1 MRTEAS
7 LLLLGL
13 MVGTVGA
20 VPLPATEGVDCIV
33 YRSLDEE
40 FAHAAAVFEARV
52 IAVDWIPGRECC
64 HVLSG
69 WATVQTERWWKGEPV
84 KELKLGAAGQIFKVA
99 ERYVVF
105 GFGKPLT
112 ANGCNSTKPIL
123 ESGRVLDWLTK
134 KPSKR
139 AG

>member
-1 MRTEAS
+1 MRMKANLLLS
-7 LLLLGL
+7 GLLLGS
-13 MVGTVGA
+13 VGA
-20 VPLPATEGVDCIV
+20 APLPSSVGVECIG

-52 IAVDWIPGRECC
+52 IAVDWIPGRQCC

-84 KELKLGAAGQIFKVA
+84 KELKLGAVGQIFKVA

-105 GFGKPLT
+105 GFGKPIT
-112 ANGCNSTKPIL
+112 ADGCNSTRPSRD
-123 ESGRVLDWLTK
+123 SGKVLDWLAK
-134 KPSKR
+134 KPNKR

>member
-1 MRTEAS
+1 MRMKAN

-13 MVGTVGA
+13 LLGSVAAAPMPSTDIV
-20 VPLPATEGVDCIV
+20 ECIV

-40 FAHAAAVFEARV
+40 FAHSAAVFEADV

-69 WATVQTERWWKGEPV
+69 WATVRTERWWKGEPV

-99 ERYVVF
+99 ERYLVF

-112 ANGCNSTKPIL
+112 ADGCNSTKPIH
-123 ESGRVLDWLTK
+123 ESSKVLDWLAK
-134 KPSKR
+134 KPYRR